1 MPFGKKREHRFM
13 TKKHTTRGR
22 MLALAVLMLSVMFT
36 GAACGAKTKEQEQTA
51 YEKIQQSLVE
61 LKSYRCRATVEYKA
75 NKGSNVYETIQHS
88 RITGEYRVEVTGP
101 EKVSGSVTCS
111 DGSHIY
117 QYSTKVN
124 GRVSLLVKETQE
136 RSEIF
141 LTTFIKNYLKSQEVS
156 ISVANMGEG
165 QCTVLEATISGEHP
179 YLASEKLWI
188 DNKTLMPVK
197 LVIYDPDGAERI
209 IVTYDSFEYNVD
221 LDDSLFTI

>member
-1 MPFGKKREHRFM
+1 MRK
-13 TKKHTTRGR
+13 GR
-22 MLALAVLMLSVMFT
+22 ITALALLMLAVVFMNT
-36 GAACGAKTKEQEQTA
+36 ACVGGKGKQAREQSA
-51 YEKIQQSLVE
+51 YEKIQQTLVD

-75 NKGSNVYETIQHS
+75 NKGVNSYETIQHS

-111 DGSHIY
+111 DGKQIY
-117 QYSTKVN
+117 QYSTKAN

-141 LTTFIKNYLKSQEVS
+141 ITSFIKNYLQSQEVS

-165 QCTVLEATISGEHP
+165 QCTVLEAAIPGGHP
-179 YLASEKLWI
+179 YLFNEKLWI
-188 DNKTLMPVK
+188 DNETLKPVK

-209 IVTYDSFEYNVD
+209 IVTYNAFEYNVE